1 MISQPS
7 SFIVV
12 KGADATDEAPFG
24 DLQRIDLGCGLLA
37 KRLDRRLMGVDAAWL
52 QECAAERDHVRGR
65 TIDGDLETFSVGV
78 RRDPIAA
85 VATSVKR
92 WPMAGARGTG
102 RWVVTPDIGSGS
114 GVIECEETI
123 GDSGVVETDLA
134 GILDARGLLVEG
146 PTMPIPGDLGDYDY
160 YLMGNDLIGSRVLAL
175 ERAMRDFVNL
185 VVDCGIT
192 KAFASEDREG
202 DARESETLVGTR
214 TVYEEYRSYSYDND
228 QKAWKPDRHYKLT
241 AKIVGLGNLA
251 IDFPRRTY
259 GGRPVAKRVTTWY
272 LVWALHDRPASG
284 TVMKWFYVKG
294 TTFNAAPSV
303 TQYDV
308 DAILSAAKRYAFD
321 MGDLTAKELELGQ
334 VCSLKLRIAHVWC
347 LAEMRDEVVE
357 LE

>member
-12 KGADATDEAPFG
+12 KGADATDETPFG

-37 KRLDRRLMGVDAAWL
+37 KRLDSRLMGVDAAWL

-92 WPMAGARGTG
+92 WPTAGARGTV
-102 RWVVTPDIGSGS
+102 RWIVTPDIGSGS

-134 GILDARGLLVEG
+134 RILDARGLLVEG
-146 PTMPIPGDLGDYDY
+146 PTMPIPE
-160 YLMGNDLIGSRVLAL
+160 MGNDLIGSRVLAL
-175 ERAMRDFVNL
+175 ERAMRDFVYI
-185 VVDCGIT
+185 VVNCGTT

-214 TVYEEYRSYSYDND
+214 AVYKEYRSYSYDND

-272 LVWALHDRPASG
+272 LVRALHDRPASG
-284 TVMKWFYVKG
+284 AVEKWFYVKG

-308 DAILSAAKRYAFD
+308 DAILSSAKRYSFD

-334 VCSLKLRIAHVWC
+334 VCSLTVWIARVWC

>member
-1 MISQPS
+1 MINTPS

-12 KGADATDEAPFG
+12 KGADATDETPFG

-52 QECAAERDHVRGR
+52 QECAAERNHIRGWN
-65 TIDGDLETFSVGV
+65 IGNYLETFSVGV
-78 RRDPIAA
+78 RRAPIDS
-85 VATSVKR
+85 VATSVKS
-92 WPMAGARGTG
+92 WPMVGKPKTD

-123 GDSGVVETDLA
+123 GDSGVIETDLSR
-134 GILDARGLLVEG
+134 ILDARGLLVKG
-146 PTMPIPGDLGDYDY
+146 PTMPIPE
-160 YLMGNDLIGSRVLAL
+160 MGNDLRGSMVLAL
-175 ERAMRDFVNL
+175 ERAMRDFVYI
-185 VVDCGIT
+185 VVDCGTT

-202 DARESETLVGTR
+202 DAREDETLVGSR
-214 TVYEEYRSYSYDND
+214 IVYKEYRSYTYDND
-228 QKAWKPDRHYKLT
+228 AQEWKTDRHYKLT
-241 AKIVGLGNLA
+241 AKIVGLSNLA

-272 LVWALHDRPASG
+272 LVMTHHFRPSSG
-284 TVMKWFYVKG
+284 DVQKWFYVKG
-294 TTFNAAPSV
+294 TTFNAAPSL

-308 DAILSAAKRYAFD
+308 DAILLAAKRHSFD
-321 MGDLTAKELELGQ
+321 MGDLTAEELELGQ
-334 VCSLKLRIAHVWC
+334 VCYLEITVGGVWC